1 MSNNNMKNPILDK
14 TQEQTIVVEDL
25 LVIIKL
31 IQASAQRGSIKANEL
46 KTVGNLYDKINF
58 ILNKL
63 QNEQEQL
70 KKEQEET
77 KDGGLSK
84 TNN

>member
-1 MSNNNMKNPILDK
+1 MSDNNMKNPILDK
-14 TQEQTIVVEDL
+14 TQEQTIVVDDL

>member
-58 ILNKL
+58 IINKL
-63 QNEQEQL
+63 QNEQEQS
-70 KKEQEET
+70 KKEQEEN

>member
-1 MSNNNMKNPILDK
+1 MSDNNMKNPILDK

-63 QNEQEQL
+63 QNEQEQS
-70 KKEQEET
+70 KKEQQET

>member
-1 MSNNNMKNPILDK
+1 MSDNNMKNPILDK

>member
-1 MSNNNMKNPILDK
+1 MKNPILDK

>member
-1 MSNNNMKNPILDK
+1 MSDNNMKNPILDK

-63 QNEQEQL
+63 QNEQEQS